1 VVFVVSPAGAQI
13 SRLPLPRQL
22 AYVVVACAV
31 AFLLGALSL
40 EIITVLTA
48 TSVIVAAVILAP
60 ACPSGRLVVINDTT
74 VLSAL
79 VTITVAAIGA
89 STAISSGTPWSH
101 NICLPGTQRSSANP
115 PGRHT
120 RPLENGAADD

>member
-1 VVFVVSPAGAQI
+1 MFGLFDSSINSALSACRILIYVAAGDVVVFVVSPAGAQI

-40 EIITVLTA
+40 DIITVLTA

-60 ACPSGRLVVINDTT
+60 ACPSGRPVVGGTLLTAHLITT
-74 VLSAL
+74 GGSRRR
-79 VTITVAAIGA
+79 G
-89 STAISSGTPWSH
+89 P
-101 NICLPGTQRSSANP
+101 
-115 PGRHT
+115 
-120 RPLENGAADD
+120 